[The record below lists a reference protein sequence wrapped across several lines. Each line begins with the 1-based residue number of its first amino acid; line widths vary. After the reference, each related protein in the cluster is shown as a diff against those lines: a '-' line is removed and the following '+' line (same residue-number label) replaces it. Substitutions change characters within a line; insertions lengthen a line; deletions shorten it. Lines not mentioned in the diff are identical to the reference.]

1 MDSGWKGFSE
11 EPASAISSFSVLLQ
25 RLWNDAV
32 AFLFRTGYSF
42 YLFILPSW
50 YNSNGTASDNA
61 CEDESKDGWL
71 ISPNVLAQQLWE
83 HAVESSKNVNSTIAE
98 FMLNNFDIN
107 NDGHI
112 SSKELLNMTELLS
125 KLPATTVAG
134 NISPPVKSFW
144 AWFSHEWPLMDWKIG
159 VFLWQTFG
167 GLLFVIAILSIMP
180 GRLHTISGKILRW
193 PILILIYLMI
203 NVELIVYVVIR
214 IGIFV
219 IETLVANPKHR
230 ALRLKINE
238 AKNYEEWYKYA
249 SQLDASQKRDRWR
262 KSIDDSTSYQY
273 NWPVIKQLMKDME
286 EARSEKDPIRA
297 LAVLQQ
303 CTRKNVGGIMSEGKI
318 VIL

>member
-1 MDSGWKGFSE
+1 
-11 EPASAISSFSVLLQ
+11 
-25 RLWNDAV
+25 
-32 AFLFRTGYSF
+32 
-42 YLFILPSW
+42 
-50 YNSNGTASDNA
+50 
-61 CEDESKDGWL
+61 
-71 ISPNVLAQQLWE
+71 
-83 HAVESSKNVNSTIAE
+83 
-98 FMLNNFDIN
+98 
-107 NDGHI
+107 
-112 SSKELLNMTELLS
+112 
-125 KLPATTVAG
+125 
-134 NISPPVKSFW
+134 
-144 AWFSHEWPLMDWKIG
+144 
-159 VFLWQTFG
+159 
-167 GLLFVIAILSIMP
+167 
-180 GRLHTISGKILRW
+180 
-193 PILILIYLMI
+193 MI

-318 VIL
+318 LIL